1 MKNLNPLF
9 NTPEM
14 QDLARDVDA
23 GEIRDNA
30 EMREGCERDGF
41 FQGSERE

>member
-1 MKNLNPLF
+1 MNNSNPLF
-9 NTPEM
+9 DTPEM

-30 EMREGCERDGF
+30 AMREGCEPNGF
-41 FQGSERE
+41 WMGQDAE